1 MENIEQNSLE
11 EWYVPGESSLEQAIE
26 NGKELIEFFKD
37 KWSKEE
43 YEKQVKLQ
51 ELSEYNLSLWE
62 NDNEKK
68 NKDKSKEK
76 DRGINDSRF

>member
-1 MENIEQNSLE
+1 M
-11 EWYVPGESSLEQAIE
+11 SSLEQAIE

-37 KWSKEE
+37 KWTKEE

-62 NDNEKK
+62 NDNDKKKTK
-68 NKDKSKEK
+68 NKPKEK
-76 DRGINDSRF
+76 DNCIGNK

>member
-1 MENIEQNSLE
+1 M
-11 EWYVPGESSLEQAIE
+11 SSLEQAIE

-37 KWSKEE
+37 KWTKEE

-68 NKDKSKEK
+68 NKNNSKEK
-76 DRGINDSRF
+76 DN

>member
-1 MENIEQNSLE
+1 M
-11 EWYVPGESSLEQAIE
+11 SSLEQAIE

-37 KWSKEE
+37 KWTKEE

-62 NDNEKK
+62 NDNDKKKPK
-68 NKDKSKEK
+68 NKPKEK
-76 DRGINDSRF
+76 DN

>member
-1 MENIEQNSLE
+1 M
-11 EWYVPGESSLEQAIE
+11 SSLEQAIE

-37 KWSKEE
+37 KWTKEE

-62 NDNEKK
+62 NDNDKK
-68 NKDKSKEK
+68 DESKEK
-76 DRGINDSRF
+76 DN